1 MASQRPSAESSLATA
16 SQTSA
21 LRDEMITCAPAR
33 TKPWAII
40 RPIPREPPVTRTVL
54 PSTEN
59 SCVMPIPSRVG
70 GGRRPGG
77 RPAVRRADRG
87 PDGATAG

>member
-1 MASQRPSAESSLATA
+1 
-16 SQTSA
+16 
-21 LRDEMITCAPAR
+21 MITRAPAR

-40 RPIPREPPVTRTVL
+40 RPIPRDPPVTRTVL

-70 GGRRPGG
+70 RVP
-77 RPAVRRADRG
+77 PVRRAAGEARADHG
-87 PDGATAG
+87 PDGATDR